1 LCSKKEIKKMLTI
14 LGAIVCIVS
23 IFLILAGV
31 GAFVLGPFLGPV
43 GLAIAVLAAI
53 YSLIFNK

>member
-1 LCSKKEIKKMLTI
+1 MLTI

-31 GAFVLGPFLGPV
+31 GAFVLGPALGPV
-43 GLAIAVLAAI
+43 ALAIAVLAAI

>member
-1 LCSKKEIKKMLTI
+1 MLTI